1 MVWLKLLLAAPVAAV
16 LIAFLFANREWVT
29 ISFDPIGGH
38 GLKPVQM
45 PQYVALLVA
54 AGVGVVAG
62 SAATWLGQ
70 SRHRRAAREAEAEA
84 ARLRNAAP
92 IARRA

>member
-1 MVWLKLLLAAPVAAV
+1 MAWLKLLLAAPFAAV

-29 ISFDPIGGH
+29 IAFDPIGGH
-38 GLKPVQM
+38 GLEPVRA

-62 SAATWLGQ
+62 SVATWLGQ
-70 SRHRRAAREAEAEA
+70 GRHRRAAREAEAEA
-84 ARLRNAAP
+84 ARLRQAAMT
-92 IARRA
+92 RRA